1 MGGATTGTARRGRDT
16 GRMTAPLGMASAAT
30 RRRVL
35 WISGAAALVL
45 WAFLVYQDE
54 RIKDS
59 GGPGIVPFEVAGS
72 SERAEEILAEW
83 GEDGRDAARVSLIV
97 DYPYLVA
104 YSIFL
109 ATACTIGSE
118 RLARRGFARLAR
130 AGPAIGWGAVVA
142 GALDAIE
149 DAALLQVV
157 DGHTDV
163 FPAIALVAAIGK
175 FALAALAL
183 AYAIAGLALGRGGQS
198 PETQSQV

>member
-1 MGGATTGTARRGRDT
+1 MGTASPGD
-16 GRMTAPLGMASAAT
+16 

-35 WISGAAALVL
+35 WISGAAALAL

-54 RIKDS
+54 QIKDS

-72 SERAEEILAEW
+72 SDRAEEILAEW
-83 GEDGRDAARVSLIV
+83 GEEGQDSARTSLIV

-109 ATACTIGSE
+109 AVACTVGSE
-118 RLARRGFARLAR
+118 RLARRGMNRLAR

-149 DAALLQVV
+149 NAALLRVV
-157 DGHTDV
+157 DGHTEV
-163 FPAIALVAAIGK
+163 FPAIALIAAIGK
-175 FALAALAL
+175 FALAALAVV
-183 AYAIAGLALGRGGQS
+183 YAIAGLVLGRGAGS
-198 PETQSQV
+198 VPSDAAPAA

>member
-1 MGGATTGTARRGRDT
+1 
-16 GRMTAPLGMASAAT
+16 MTAPLGMASAGT

-35 WISGAAALVL
+35 WISGVATLAL

-54 RIKDS
+54 QIKDS
-59 GGPGIVPFEVAGS
+59 GGPGIVPFELAGS
-72 SERAEEILAEW
+72 SDRAEEILAEW
-83 GEDGRDAARVSLIV
+83 GEDGQDAARVSLIV

-109 ATACTIGSE
+109 AVACTVGSE
-118 RLARRGFARLAR
+118 RLARRGFDRLAR
-130 AGPAIGWGAVVA
+130 AGPAIGWGAVAA

-157 DGHTDV
+157 DDHTEV

-175 FALAALAL
+175 FALAAAAL
-183 AYAIAGLALGRGGQS
+183 LYAIAGLVLGRGSGRAEPS
-198 PETQSQV
+198 ATRAP